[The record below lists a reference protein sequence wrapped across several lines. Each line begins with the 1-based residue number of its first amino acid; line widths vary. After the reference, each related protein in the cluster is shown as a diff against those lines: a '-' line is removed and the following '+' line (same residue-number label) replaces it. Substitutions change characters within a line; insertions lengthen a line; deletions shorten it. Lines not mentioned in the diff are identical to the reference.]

1 MEKKLFLKIQPKV
14 IDHLGIK
21 MYQKPVDVI
30 SEYIANAW
38 DADAEEVFI
47 DIIEDKIT
55 VSDKG
60 IGMTFGECQEC
71 YLQVGRNRRESTGT
85 DETLNKS
92 RPVLGRKGIGKFAG
106 FGVAKTITVNTTSS
120 KTGEKTVFKM
130 NIDSILELDEQ
141 NEDKKPIEV
150 IEYLDPNES
159 RKTNSGTIIIL
170 EGMNLSFNDNI
181 IENFK
186 QELSRRFL
194 LTQFYDDFKIYING
208 EVLPHNFQD
217 DMEFV
222 FPRDLTE
229 NEIRKFPEVSCF
241 DETGWACEN
250 FESFEIKW
258 RVGFYEETIK
268 VEELRGI
275 SIYVK
280 GKLAQKPFFF
290 DLTGGISAQNSLEY
304 MTGQIQMDF
313 IDIGENDLI
322 STERQRINLQ
332 TELGKKLKKWGIE
345 KIKIWGSI
353 WKARRSEKRL
363 AQINDKIS
371 GFRER
376 LDDLPKTERRTVETV
391 LKKIATFDRLGQTRF
406 KEWCDDI
413 LASWEKGRLRNIIT
427 ELSEREELDEIEFI
441 EILSEAD
448 VLTALNIAESIK
460 TKIVAIGELK
470 NRVDS
475 RELENKV
482 RDYIYSHPWIIH
494 PKWETYKKERS
505 VENLIKDIAN
515 DELKTDVFNGRVD
528 LVLSSGQDLLLVE
541 FMRPGL
547 SLDRDHLDRINYY
560 VMGVRRAL
568 NKQTGLQF
576 KHVDSA
582 YVIADTRRQSEDVT
596 ERIKQLE
603 EEKIYVL
610 TWNSLVNQA
619 VKQWEEYL
627 ELIKSRN
634 PEDKRIQAL

>member
-1 MEKKLFLKIQPKV
+1 MEKQLFLKIQPKV

-38 DADAEEVFI
+38 DAEAEDVFVNI
-47 DIIEDKIT
+47 VDNTIA
-55 VSDKG
+55 VADKG
-60 IGMTFGECQEC
+60 IGMTFNECQEY
-71 YLQVGRNRRESTGT
+71 YLQVGRDRRQSTGT
-85 DETLNKS
+85 DETETKK

-106 FGVAKTITVNTTSS
+106 FGVAKTIKVDTTS
-120 KTGEKTVFKM
+120 KNTGEKTVFKM
-130 NIDSILELDEQ
+130 DIKSILEFDEQ
-141 NEDKKPIEV
+141 DVDTKPIEV
-150 IEYLDPNES
+150 IKYLDPDES
-159 RKTNSGTIIIL
+159 RKAESGTVITL
-170 EGMNLSFNDNI
+170 EGIDTSFNDSA
-181 IENFK
+181 IEEFK

-194 LTQFYDDFKIYING
+194 LTQFYDDFNVYIN
-208 EVLPHNFQD
+208 EQPLPHSFHD

-229 NEIRKFPEVSCF
+229 DEKSKFPNLVLT
-241 DETGWACEN
+241 DEIDWAN
-250 FESFEIKW
+250 ESFEDYEIKW

-313 IDIGENDLI
+313 IDEGENDLI

-332 TELGKKLKKWGIE
+332 TELGKKIKIWGID
-345 KIKIWGSI
+345 KIKIWGNI

-376 LDDLPKTERRTVETV
+376 LDNLPKTERQTVETV
-391 LKKIATFDRLGQTRF
+391 LKKIATFERLGQARF

-413 LASWEKGRLRNIIT
+413 LTSWENGRLRNIIT
-427 ELSEREELDEIEFI
+427 ELSEQKELDETRFV

-460 TKIVAIGELK
+460 TKIIAIGELK
-470 NRVDS
+470 ERVEAG
-475 RELENKV
+475 ELENKV
-482 RDYIYSHPWIIH
+482 RDYIYLHPWIIH
-494 PKWETYKKERS
+494 PKWDAYKKEKS
-505 VENLIKDIAN
+505 VASLIKEIAN
-515 DELKTDVFNGRVD
+515 RELKLDVFKGRVD

-568 NKQTGLQF
+568 SRETGLQF

-582 YVIADTRRQSEDVT
+582 YVIADNKSGSEDVA

-603 EEKIYVL
+603 DEKIYVL
-610 TWNSLVNQA
+610 TWNSLVGQA
-619 VKQWEEYL
+619 IKQWEEYL
-627 ELIKSRN
+627 KLLKLRN

>member
-1 MEKKLFLKIQPKV
+1 MEKQLFLKIQPKV

-47 DIIEDKIT
+47 DIVENKIT
-55 VSDKG
+55 VKDKG
-60 IGMTFGECQEC
+60 VGMTFEECQEY
-71 YLQVGRNRRESTGT
+71 YLQVGRNRRESTGM
-85 DETLNKS
+85 DETSNKN

-106 FGVAKTITVNTTSS
+106 FGVAKTIIVDTISCQ
-120 KTGEKTVFKM
+120 TGEKTVFKM
-130 NIDSILELDEQ
+130 DIEAILEFDKQ

-150 IEYLDPNES
+150 IEYCNPDES
-159 RKTNSGTIIIL
+159 RKANSGTIITL
-170 EGMNLSFNDNI
+170 EEMSFSFNDEI

-186 QELSRRFL
+186 KELSRRFL

-217 DMEFV
+217 EMEFV
-222 FPRDLTE
+222 FPRDLTK
-229 NEIRKFPEVSCF
+229 NERSKFSHVSSF
-241 DETGWACEN
+241 DEMGWANESFEN
-250 FESFEIKW
+250 FEIKW

-268 VEELRGI
+268 TEELRGV

-304 MTGQIQMDF
+304 MSGQIQMDF

-332 TELGKKLKKWGIE
+332 TELGKKIKSWGVE
-345 KIKIWGSI
+345 KIKTWGSI
-353 WKARRSEKRL
+353 WKIRRSERRL

-376 LDDLPKTERRTVETV
+376 LDDLPKTERQTVETV
-391 LKKIATFDRLGQTRF
+391 LKKIATFERLGQNRF
-406 KEWCDDI
+406 KEWCNDI
-413 LASWEKGRLRNIIT
+413 LTSWEKGRLRNIIT

-470 NRVDS
+470 ERVDS

-505 VENLIKDIAN
+505 VQGLIDEIAN
-515 DELKTDVFNGRVD
+515 QELKADVFNGRVD
-528 LVLSSGQDLLLVE
+528 LVLSSGQDLLLIE

-568 NKQTGLQF
+568 GKQTGLQF

-582 YVIADTRRQSEDVT
+582 YVIADTKSQSEDVT

-603 EEKIYVL
+603 DEKVYVL

>member
-391 LKKIATFDRLGQTRF
+391 LKKIATFERLGQTRF

>member
-391 LKKIATFDRLGQTRF
+391 LKKIATFERLGQTRF

-413 LASWEKGRLRNIIT
+413 LTSWEKGRLRNIIT